1 MSSKV
6 YLCRVPDSKHETW
19 TGAVET
25 LFYAAR
31 PLTFVKRKDLVAIKI
46 HVGEPPLKT
55 MLPPEVAGVVAA
67 RLRKE
72 GARPFFT
79 DTSVL
84 YSGPRSSGP
93 GHAEVAVRHGFT
105 LERAGAVFV
114 PADGIEGNLEVQVE
128 IPGRHFSKVGVAEAM
143 AASRGA
149 VIVSHATGHL
159 VAGFGATL
167 KNLGMGCASRK
178 GKLLQ
183 HSDTHP
189 FVKSSRCTSCGEC
202 IEHCPSGALSAGE
215 GARAELD
222 DDKCI
227 GCGECI
233 AQCSSDAIGFRWDS
247 SSRALQEK
255 MVEHA
260 LGVARVLSGRV
271 AYLVGMVNITRD
283 CDCLGKG
290 SDRVAPDIGFAL
302 SSDPVALDQAA
313 VDLVTKATGKRL
325 DQLSYPEHDGTI
337 QLAYAEAVG
346 LGSRSYELE
355 ELGTR
360 N

>member
-1 MSSKV
+1 MPSRV
-6 YLCRVPDSKHETW
+6 HLFRVPDSRRKCWPT
-19 TGAVET
+19 AVEK
-25 LFYAAR
+25 LFDAAR
-31 PLTFVKRKDLVAIKI
+31 PLSFVQRKDLAAIKV
-46 HVGEPPLKT
+46 HVGEPPLRT

-67 RLRKE
+67 RLRAA

-79 DTSVL
+79 DTAVL
-84 YSGPRSSGP
+84 YTGPRSSGP
-93 GHAEVAVRHGFT
+93 EHAEVAARHGFT

-114 PADGIEGNLEVQVE
+114 PADGIEGNLEVSVE

-143 AASRGA
+143 AHARCA
-149 VIVSHATGHL
+149 VVVSHATGHL
-159 VAGFGATL
+159 ATGYGATL

-178 GKLLQ
+178 GKLAQ

-189 FVKSSRCTSCGEC
+189 FVKTSQCTACGEC
-202 IEHCPSGALSAGE
+202 IDHCPSGALSPGE
-215 GARAELD
+215 GARAVLD
-222 DDKCI
+222 DAACI

-247 SSRALQEK
+247 SSRGLQEK

-260 LGVARVLSGRV
+260 LGVVQALAHRIVYVLG
-271 AYLVGMVNITRD
+271 LVDITRD

-290 SDRVAPDIGFAL
+290 SDRVAKDIGFAL

-313 VDLVTKATGKRL
+313 MDLVVSASGKRI

-337 QLAYAEAVG
+337 QLAYAEQLG
-346 LGSRSYELE
+346 LGSRAYEFVEVGSL
-355 ELGTR
+355 
-360 N
+360 